1 MRATARVLE
10 VQDGR
15 ARLACET
22 DATGCVACS
31 GGRGC
36 ALRWLARSAG
46 ATLEVAAT
54 SQDGRPLVPGDGVA
68 LEVSDGELLR
78 STILAYLPPL
88 AGLLAGPLIA
98 RFAVGGNEAWTAL
111 AAVAGLALG
120 WGASRSWLRRSP
132 PRYELRLEPRP

>member
-10 VQDGR
+10 VEAGR
-15 ARLACET
+15 ARLSCET
-22 DATGCVACS
+22 PATGCVACG

-46 ATLEVAAT
+46 PTLEVAAT
-54 SQDGRPLVPGDGVA
+54 SREGHPLVAGDGVA

-78 STILAYLPPL
+78 STLLAYLPPL
-88 AGLLAGPLIA
+88 AGLLAGPLIV
-98 RFAVGGNEAWTAL
+98 RFAVAGNEAGAAI

-120 WGASRSWLRRSP
+120 WGASRAWLRRSP
-132 PRYELRLEPRP
+132 PRYELSVESRP